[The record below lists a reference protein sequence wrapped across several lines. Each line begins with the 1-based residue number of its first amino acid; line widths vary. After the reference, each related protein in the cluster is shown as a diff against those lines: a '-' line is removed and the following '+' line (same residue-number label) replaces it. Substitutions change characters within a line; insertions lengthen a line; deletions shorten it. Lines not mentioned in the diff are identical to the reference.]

1 MTSPHETAP
10 QRTVCAFA
18 GAPTTVHVV
27 VPDGIDDPMRPSG
40 GNFYDRRVCAV
51 LAALG
56 WDVREHGVT
65 TPESLQTIVA
75 GLADG
80 ALVLVDGLIA
90 SRAAR
95 VLVPAARRLRLVVL
109 MHMPLGDAQECA
121 VLSAAEA
128 VLTTSAWSRADL
140 LDRYLLDAARVVAA
154 PPGADL
160 ADVVTGTAHGGE
172 LLCVAAVA
180 AHKGHD
186 VLRAALAALIELP
199 WRLTTVGTLDRDP
212 GFVRD
217 LRHRAAAAGM
227 ADRMIFRGALVG
239 AELDAAYAGADLLVL
254 PSRGETYGM
263 VVTEALARGLP
274 VIATSVGGV
283 PEALGRVGS
292 MRPGMLVPAG
302 DWVALSAA
310 LRRWLSDAGLRRGLR
325 DAARVRRGSLTNWSA
340 TADRIAH
347 VLTKVAA

>member
-1 MTSPHETAP
+1 M
-10 QRTVCAFA
+10 
-18 GAPTTVHVV
+18 TVHVV
-27 VPDGIDDPMRPSG
+27 VPDGIDDPTKPSG
-40 GNFYDRRVCAV
+40 GNFYDRRVCAG
-51 LAALG
+51 LAAVG

-65 TPESLQTIVA
+65 RESLQTTVA
-75 GLADG
+75 GLSDG

-90 SRAAR
+90 SRAAGM
-95 VLVPAARRLRLVVL
+95 LVPAARRLRLVVL
-109 MHMPLGDAQECA
+109 VHMPLGDAQECA

-140 LDRYLLDAARVVAA
+140 LDRYPLDAARVVAA

-160 ADVVTGTAHGGE
+160 ADVVPGTADGGE

-186 VLRAALAALIELP
+186 VLLAALAALTDLP
-199 WRLTTVGTLDRDP
+199 WRLATVGTLDRDP

-217 LRHRAAAAGM
+217 LRGCAVANGTI
-227 ADRMIFRGALVG
+227 DRMVFRGPLVG
-239 AELDAAYAGADLLVL
+239 AELDAAYAAADVLML

-292 MRPGMLVPAG
+292 RRPGLLVPAG
-302 DWVALSAA
+302 DPAALTAA
-310 LRRWLSDAGLRRGLR
+310 LRRWLGDAGLRQRLR
-325 DAARVRRGSLTNWSA
+325 DTARVRRGTLPDWSA
-340 TADRIAH
+340 TADRIGH

>member
-1 MTSPHETAP
+1 VK
-10 QRTVCAFA
+10 R
-18 GAPTTVHVV
+18 TVHVI
-27 VPDGIDDPMRPSG
+27 VPDSIDDPTRPSG
-40 GNFYDRRVCAV
+40 GNLYDRRVCAG
-51 LAALG
+51 LAAVG
-56 WDVREHGVT
+56 WNVREHGVT
-65 TPESLQTIVA
+65 TPDSLQTTVA
-75 GLADG
+75 GLSDG

-95 VLVPAARRLRLVVL
+95 VLVPAARRVRLVVL
-109 MHMPLGDAQECA
+109 MHMPLGDAEECA

-128 VLTTSAWSRADL
+128 VVTTSAWSRADL
-140 LDRYLLDAARVVAA
+140 LDRYLLEAARVVAA

-160 ADVVTGTAHGGE
+160 ADVVPGTADGGE

-180 AHKGHD
+180 AHKGHE
-186 VLRAALAALIELP
+186 VLRAALAALIDLP

-217 LRHRAAAAGM
+217 LRHRAVAAGM
-227 ADRMIFRGALVG
+227 ADRITFRGPLVG

-292 MRPGMLVPAG
+292 MRPGLLVPAG
-302 DWVALSAA
+302 DPAALTAA
-310 LRRWLSDAGLRRGLR
+310 LRRWLSDPGLRTRLR
-325 DAARVRRGSLTNWSA
+325 DAARVRREALTDWSA
-340 TADRIAH
+340 TADRVAR